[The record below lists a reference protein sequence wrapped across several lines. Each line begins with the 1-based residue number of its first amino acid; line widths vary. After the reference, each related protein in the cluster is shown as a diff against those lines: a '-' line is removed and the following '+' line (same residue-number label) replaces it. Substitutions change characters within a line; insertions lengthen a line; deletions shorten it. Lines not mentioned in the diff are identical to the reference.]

1 MDDQYYTQNVKK
13 IKCAKC
19 KQTIEYGLPSCPYCG
34 VKYIYPSRFAPTEFV
49 SPPKRDRANGTNL
62 KMHRYD
68 LLPRIALVICAVVL
82 LLSLFLPYL
91 AMTGEMEVVFS
102 MLKAFGCENV
112 FYESVFG
119 FSGSFKDIKHF
130 SLLEYAV
137 FMNGDSVNMDGNGI
151 YVLVFILAVFLAVW
165 ILICGV
171 FSSGIYA
178 AVGAVAGN
186 TCFLIVFC
194 VLNWD
199 FKVREIV
206 PDAYRW
212 SVAFYLIL
220 ISLILIF
227 LLTAWQIFVHSAAW
241 EKYFRR
247 RTRESDDSSA
257 IYRASDPWET
267 KEDSVF
273 FDAQRMYRQF
283 QQRDEDGVIMLK
295 IRKYKKMMD
304 DGLITEEEYQARKR
318 KLLDS

>member
-13 IKCAKC
+13 VKCAKC
-19 KQTIEYGLPSCPYCG
+19 KQPIEYGLPNCPYCG
-34 VKYIYPSRFAPTEFV
+34 VKYIYSSRPAQTEFI
-49 SPPKRDRANGTNL
+49 SPPKRERANRMNL
-62 KMHRYD
+62 KTHRYD
-68 LLPRIALVICAVVL
+68 LVPRVALVICAAVL

-91 AMTGEMEVVFS
+91 ALTDEMEVVLS
-102 MLKAFGCENV
+102 LLEVFGGENE

-119 FSGSFKDIKHF
+119 LSGPFEDMKHF

-137 FMNGDSVNMDGNGI
+137 FMNGDSVNMTGNGI
-151 YVLVFILAVFLAVW
+151 YVLVLILAAFLAVW
-165 ILICGV
+165 ILICGA
-171 FSSGIYA
+171 FSSGVYA
-178 AVGAVAGN
+178 AVGAAAGN
-186 TCFLIVFC
+186 AIFLIVFC

-199 FKVREIV
+199 FTVKGIV

-227 LLTAWQIFVHSAAW
+227 LLAAWQIFVHSATW
-241 EKYFRR
+241 EKYFQR
-247 RTRESDDSSA
+247 RTREIDDSSA

-283 QQRDEDGVIMLK
+283 QQRDEDEVIMLK
-295 IRKYKKMMD
+295 IKQYKKMMD